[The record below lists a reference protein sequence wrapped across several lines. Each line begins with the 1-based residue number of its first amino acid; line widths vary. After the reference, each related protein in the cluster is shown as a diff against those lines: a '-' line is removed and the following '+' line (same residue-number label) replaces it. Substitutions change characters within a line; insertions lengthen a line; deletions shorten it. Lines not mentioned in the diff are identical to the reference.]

1 MNETSAKSASEVN
14 LFSWEPTKLA
24 QLVYTYYGNE

>member
-1 MNETSAKSASEVN
+1 MNEIIAKSASEVN
-14 LFSWEPTKLA
+14 LFSWEPTWLT